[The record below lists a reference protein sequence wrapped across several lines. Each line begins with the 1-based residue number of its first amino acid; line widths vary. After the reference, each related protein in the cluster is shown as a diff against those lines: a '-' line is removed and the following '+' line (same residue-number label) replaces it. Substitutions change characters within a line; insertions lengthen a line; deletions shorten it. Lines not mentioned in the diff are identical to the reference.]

1 MPDERIENHQG
12 ESLKEIL
19 NMNEQEIFNEALEID
34 DVPSRSAFLDQVC
47 GDDRLLR
54 KQVDALL
61 EEYARSGE
69 FLRVPAVD

>member
-12 ESLKEIL
+12 ESLREIL

-47 GDDRLLR
+47 GDDRLLENR
-54 KQVDALL
+54 WMHYLKNTRDR
-61 EEYARSGE
+61 ENS
-69 FLRVPAVD
+69 